1 MKVYHQTLISAIAGA
16 ALLQLIIPSDNLF
29 AEAVGIFN
37 DPSPDHIGQSH
48 SIVNGHANSAL
59 RGDHPGQGQGVRP
72 PNEIPASP
80 DDCVIVAIAGTR
92 DPERRLEDFPDDD
105 EGETFE
111 CEYADGTTV
120 PLELDNDQ
128 LTELREWLNGK
139 LPDAAGGPF
148 KSGEQTLSRQGSS
161 VGANGAIRPPPGVP
175 MSSLVRQDNNGRGRG
190 IGPPTGRHLREKQNR
205 QRRTAEVVG
214 EKYVLVSMYVLGL
227 EFGHVIMDISYLQ
240 LTFTMFFWGSLIF
253 RTKDY
258 HRRLPR
264 LPLHWQRSLY

>member
-1 MKVYHQTLISAIAGA
+1 MKHFA
-16 ALLQLIIPSDNLF
+16 ALTVLLAVLAQQPRPAAAQGPGTGSIRSSERA
-29 AEAVGIFN
+29 AERPN
-37 DPSPDHIGQSH
+37 QS
-48 SIVNGHANSAL
+48 
-59 RGDHPGQGQGVRP
+59 
-72 PNEIPASP
+72 EASP

-161 VGANGAIRPPPGVP
+161 VGANGAIRPPPGVT

-190 IGPPTGRHLREKQNR
+190 PPTGRHLREQQNR
-205 QRRTAEVVG
+205 RRRTAEVVG

-227 EFGHVIMDISYLQ
+227 DSRIWSCYRGYL
-240 LTFTMFFWGSLIF
+240 TCN
-253 RTKDY
+253 
-258 HRRLPR
+258 
-264 LPLHWQRSLY
+264 